1 MISFDLSW
9 MVLNIG
15 MVENGLILL
24 DDLVYFLNV
33 FVSFSEDY

>member
-15 MVENGLILL
+15 MVENSLILL
-24 DDLVYFLNV
+24 NDLVYFLDV
-33 FVSFSEDY
+33 FVSLSEDY